1 MKIKMSVLIVS
12 VVFLF
17 AMIFAGCGNQDK
29 PKQAPEAE
37 TQAVEEIETQAPEAE
52 TQAVEEV
59 ETQAPEAETQAAE
72 EVETQAA
79 ELGNQVVDEVKTQAA
94 EKAAEAKEASAAEKN

>member
-12 VVFLF
+12 VVFIF

-29 PKQAPEAE
+29 PKQASEPE
-37 TQAVEEIETQAPEAE
+37 TQAVEQVETKAPEAE

-59 ETQAPEAETQAAE
+59 ETQAVDT
-72 EVETQAA
+72 ETQAA
-79 ELGNQVVDEVKTQAA
+79 ELENQVIEEVKTQAA
-94 EKAAEAKEASAAEKN
+94 EKAAEAQEASAAEKD

>member
-29 PKQAPEAE
+29 PKQASEPE
-37 TQAVEEIETQAPEAE
+37 TQAVEQVETKAPEAE

-59 ETQAPEAETQAAE
+59 K
-72 EVETQAA
+72 TQAA
-79 ELGNQVVDEVKTQAA
+79 ELENQVIEEVKTQAA
-94 EKAAEAKEASAAEKN
+94 EKAAEAQEASAAEKD

>member
-17 AMIFAGCGNQDK
+17 AMIFAGCGEQDK

-37 TQAVEEIETQAPEAE
+37 TQAVEEVETQAVEAE

-59 ETQAPEAETQAAE
+59 ETQAVEAETQVVE
-72 EVETQAA
+72 EVETQAVEA
-79 ELGNQVVDEVKTQAA
+79 ETQAA
-94 EKAAEAKEASAAEKN
+94 EKAAEAQEAPAAEKD

>member
-37 TQAVEEIETQAPEAE
+37 THAVEEIETQTPKAE

-59 ETQAPEAETQAAE
+59 ETQSTEMGTQAAE
-72 EVETQAA
+72 
-79 ELGNQVVDEVKTQAA
+79 EVKTQAA
-94 EKAAEAKEASAAEKN
+94 EKAAEAQEASAAEKN